1 MSSGSAAYDLEQ
13 MKAGALLHVKYNPTS
28 WKRDNIF
35 QLEQNNSNN
44 VLTEQNELL
53 RENESES
60 SLDSSETESDNQ
72 GEDDNGEKVS
82 LQLDSLT
89 WSIFAQDIVVLGHG
103 PNVYKS
109 LVSSI

>member
-82 LQLDSLT
+82 LNWIRWHDLSLLKILLC
-89 WSIFAQDIVVLGHG
+89 WAKAQMWI
-103 PNVYKS
+103 NYW
-109 LVSSI
+109 